1 MPEFVTIGR
10 FSQIT
15 GLSIKALRI
24 YAEEGLL
31 TPAYVDPDT
40 GYRYYSLEQA
50 TIAGRIRL
58 LRYLEMPLDD
68 IWSLLH
74 AHDDE
79 AVRDLLDRYQTRISK
94 RIDRDQHTL
103 LLLQRLQESK
113 EGVMVYSFEI
123 KELADQ
129 PIISIRM
136 QIPPSTFAQMMP
148 IVMSELRVYAERQ
161 GILCPDKA
169 PMVIQHAYSEEEG
182 DIEACLAI
190 EREVEIEE
198 GKRITSRILA
208 GGPVAYTVHMGPYEE
223 LGLIYPALVI
233 WIGARG
239 YETDGPSRVLFWDG
253 PWSVENPELYR
264 TEVVMPIRGVA
275 GPK

>member
-1 MPEFVTIGR
+1 MSDLVTIGH

-31 TPAYVDPDT
+31 TPAYVDPNT

-50 TIAGRIRL
+50 TVAGRIRL

-74 AHDDE
+74 AQDDE
-79 AVRDLLDRYQTRISK
+79 AVRDLLDCYQNRISK
-94 RIDRDQHTL
+94 RIARDQHTL
-103 LLLQRLQESK
+103 LLLQRLRESK
-113 EGVMVYSFEI
+113 EGVMAYSFET
-123 KELADQ
+123 KEVADQ

-136 QIPPSTFAQMMP
+136 RIPPATFAQMMP
-148 IVMSELRVYAERQ
+148 TAMSELKAHAERQ

-182 DIEACLAI
+182 DIEACLAV
-190 EREVEIEE
+190 ERVVEIEE

-208 GGPVAYTVHMGPYEE
+208 GGPVAYMVHMGPYEE

-233 WIGARG
+233 WIGSQE
-239 YETDGPSRVLFWDG
+239 YEISGPSRALFWDG